1 MPRRWER
8 RPGPNGQALQTDV
21 LMGLSGHPL
30 GAKPGPALLD
40 EEHHEEAHWHR
51 LQHQGYTS
59 ENTSLPSRYRAA
71 RLLYSARP
79 PALLCSPPTRLTW
92 DAGIAAPPDIAPLS
106 AHLLSL

>member
-1 MPRRWER
+1 
-8 RPGPNGQALQTDV
+8 
-21 LMGLSGHPL
+21 MGLSGHPL

-59 ENTSLPSRYRAA
+59 EPIAIIA
-71 RLLYSARP
+71 
-79 PALLCSPPTRLTW
+79 
-92 DAGIAAPPDIAPLS
+92 IAAPPDIAPLS